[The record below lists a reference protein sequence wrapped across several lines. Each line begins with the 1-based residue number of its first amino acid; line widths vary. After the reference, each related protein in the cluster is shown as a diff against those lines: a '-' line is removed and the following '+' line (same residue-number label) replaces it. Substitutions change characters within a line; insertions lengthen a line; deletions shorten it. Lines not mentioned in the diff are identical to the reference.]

1 MSNFFK
7 EVVND
12 LDSVEQDLLGPD
24 YQYWKQIKQPAQ
36 LGMYKS
42 DNLSALASDVTAMV
56 DYVELIIAG
65 GGNAS
70 NYPGPLGDRF
80 FLRTGAKCT
89 DIASGKK
96 VHRSIYVDNVP
107 SGNIPFISG
116 ALGENFQMLEG
127 ILPGTI
133 FGIANIN
140 PLAIFQAFMSGTDPS
155 CQAITLPVRNVNNIN
170 STQTEFL
177 TNPDI
182 KNISPCL
189 FTTTKNP
196 LTGQGMGDCNSGGA
210 VGYLGG
216 DVKDESGTG
225 GTSGAVPSP
234 SLTTAPT
241 KQCNIKPGQS
251 PSLKSTCTGLKD
263 EKGCNASGICNWGEP
278 ESFQNRYPSQSY
290 IGDCSEI
297 IGYLYVGLM
306 IILICY
312 VLTKAAKK
320 R

>member
-12 LDSVEQDLLGPD
+12 LDSVEQELLGPD
-24 YQYWKQIKQPAQ
+24 YQYWKQIKQPEQ
-36 LGMYKS
+36 LGMS
-42 DNLSALASDVTAMV
+42 SSGSLSALAKDVTAMV
-56 DYVELIIAG
+56 DYVELLIAG

-107 SGNIPFISG
+107 SGHIPFISG
-116 ALGENFQMLEG
+116 ALGENFQMMEG
-127 ILPGTI
+127 ILPGAV
-133 FGIANIN
+133 FGIANLN

-155 CQAITLPVRNVNNIN
+155 CQAVTLPVRNVNNID

-189 FTTTKNP
+189 FASRKNP
-196 LTGQGMGDCNSGGA
+196 LTGKGTGDCNSNGA

-216 DVKDESGTG
+216 NVKDEKGIGNSNTTPVPT
-225 GTSGAVPSP
+225 TSS
-234 SLTTAPT
+234 APT
-241 KQCNIKPGQS
+241 KQCTIKPGQS
-251 PSLKSTCTGLKD
+251 PALTDTCAGLKD
-263 EKGCNASGICNWGEP
+263 KKGCNATDFCSWGAAP
-278 ESFQNRYPSQSY
+278 ESFQNLYPSQSY

-297 IGYLYVGLM
+297 ISYLYFGLM
-306 IILICY
+306 IILVCY
-312 VLTKAAKK
+312 VLSKATRK